1 MVHQGQHHRQDGALW
16 DKVHTDIALRA
27 ARLWAR
33 RWARAARR
41 GRADQEDMAQD
52 ILVAALI
59 RSRHFDP
66 AKAAWPTFIDLV
78 ARHALADRIQAERRA
93 GPAALNL
100 ADLPPDIVLQSVTLP
115 ASGDAATA
123 AHRCIALR
131 AAQQVLPNDPRE
143 TLSLLVLT
151 EGDNAGACRASGRS
165 SSAFYRDLAE
175 LRLWLRA
182 IGLAPAHRCAGKNR
196 GVDR

>member
-1 MVHQGQHHRQDGALW
+1 MVHQGQHHRQNSALW
-16 DKVHTDIALRA
+16 DKVHTDIALRTA
-27 ARLWAR
+27 HQWAS

-41 GRADQEDMAQD
+41 RRADQEDMAQD

-93 GPAALNL
+93 GPASLSL
-100 ADLPPDIVLQSVTLP
+100 DGLPPDVVLQSATLP
-115 ASGDAATA
+115 ASGDTATA

-131 AAQQVLPNDPRE
+131 AAQQLLPDDPRE
-143 TLSLLVLT
+143 TLGLLVLA
-151 EGDNAGACRASGRS
+151 EGDNAAACRASGRS
-165 SSAFYRDLAE
+165 SSAFYRDIAE

-182 IGLAPAHRCAGKNR
+182 SGLAPPRQCAGKNR
-196 GVDR
+196 GVNR